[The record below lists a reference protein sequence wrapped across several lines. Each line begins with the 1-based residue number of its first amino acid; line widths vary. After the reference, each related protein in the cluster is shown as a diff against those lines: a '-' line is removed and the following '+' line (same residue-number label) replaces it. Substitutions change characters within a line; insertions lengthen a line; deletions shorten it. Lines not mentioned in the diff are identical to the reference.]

1 LASRNKTQEI
11 GKTSHQKKHPLT
23 IIQEFKQHLV
33 GGLQI
38 VVVAFRGD
46 VVRAFRN
53 DCQLGQVNVG
63 SNTEPK
69 YGNFVILSLGGD
81 CWKRSG
87 KTKPRKAS
95 KANATGSEWRQ
106 CTGLK
111 ASKIACR
118 QEAFAHRPLAI
129 PLNRRVLNRPLLPRG
144 VYQEYLK

>member
-1 LASRNKTQEI
+1 MKASTFNLVSKNLKRKI
-11 GKTSHQKKHPLT
+11 HQNKHPLT

-53 DCQLGQVNVG
+53 DCQLGQVNAG

-81 CWKRSG
+81 CWKRSR

-95 KANATGSEWRQ
+95 SKRNGNWQS
-106 CTGLK
+106 TGLK
-111 ASKIACR
+111 VSKIACR
-118 QEAFAHRPLAI
+118 KIKH
-129 PLNRRVLNRPLLPRG
+129 LPAVDRHFR
-144 VYQEYLK
+144 QI